1 MVHINQLVI
10 TPLQWVVIII
20 VMVDEMW
27 TDNGFKL
34 RGFNF
39 FNTNQILIEG
49 LLKWLKI
56 YLILCLLS
64 T

>member
-34 RGFNF
+34 RGSTFS
-39 FNTNQILIEG
+39 TLI
-49 LLKWLKI
+49 KF
-56 YLILCLLS
+56 
-64 T
+64 